1 MGIRGAVVD
10 EKPETGAHPSG
21 TGGTGEAHG
30 HRVTADGNS
39 RAVADPGPAHETAT
53 GRAGRNSAPSNGPVF
68 VDATGRRGR
77 TWRRAG
83 TITAICCACY
93 ATTLV
98 ATLVGG
104 DSTAPL
110 LRLPRAMG
118 LDRGTTPGTEGDG
131 RTPSPATE
139 QGGGAT
145 GKTPRPATVIP
156 EPRGAS
162 ADPAAVPLID
172 TVPSGAATEAPVD
185 VPTPGSGGGA
195 TPKPSAPATGAGSGT
210 GTKAPGAGA
219 RPDSPAPAPSDDDG
233 TDTGTGTGAEG
244 PDDEGTSGARGPL
257 GTLVGG
263 LLEGLLG
270 GG

>member
-10 EKPETGAHPSG
+10 EKRETGARPNGH
-21 TGGTGEAHG
+21 GGTGEARG
-30 HRVTADGNS
+30 CRVTAD
-39 RAVADPGPAHETAT
+39 VAMADVSPADETAP
-53 GRAGRNSAPSNGPVF
+53 GRTSRNPEPSNGPVF

-98 ATLVGG
+98 ASLVGG
-104 DSTAPL
+104 DSTAPF

-118 LDRGTTPGTEGDG
+118 LDPDATPGTAEGDG

-145 GKTPRPATVIP
+145 GKKPRPATTATVAP

-172 TVPSGAATEAPVD
+172 PVPSVASTEAPVD
-185 VPTPGSGGGA
+185 APSPAPGSRGG
-195 TPKPSAPATGAGSGT
+195 TPEPSAPATGTEGGT
-210 GTKAPGAGA
+210 GTKGPGAGA
-219 RPDSPAPAPSDDDG
+219 RPDSPAPAPSEEG
-233 TDTGTGTGAEG
+233 TSTEG
-244 PDDEGTSGARGPL
+244 PDGEGTSGARGPL

-263 LLEGLLG
+263 LLDGLLG
-270 GG
+270 SG

>member
-10 EKPETGAHPSG
+10 EKPDTGARP
-21 TGGTGEAHG
+21 GEAHG
-30 HRVTADGNS
+30 HQVTADGNA
-39 RAVADPGPAHETAT
+39 RAMADAGPAHEPAT
-53 GRAGRNSAPSNGPVF
+53 GRADRDAAPSSGPVF

-104 DSTAPL
+104 DSTAPF

-118 LDRGTTPGTEGDG
+118 LDRGTTSGAEGDG

-139 QGGGAT
+139 QGSGAT
-145 GKTPRPATVIP
+145 GKKPRRATAPTVTP

-185 VPTPGSGGGA
+185 APSPGSAGGA
-195 TPKPSAPATGAGSGT
+195 TPKPSAPATGTTGGT
-210 GTKAPGAGA
+210 GTKDPGAA
-219 RPDSPAPAPSDDDG
+219 ALPDSPTPASSDDDG
-233 TDTGTGTGAEG
+233 GTGTEG

-263 LLEGLLG
+263 LLDGLLG

>member
-10 EKPETGAHPSG
+10 EKPETGARPGG

-30 HRVTADGNS
+30 RQVTVDGNS
-39 RAVADPGPAHETAT
+39 RAVADVSPAHETAA
-53 GRAGRNSAPSNGPVF
+53 GRAGRNPAPSNGPVF

-77 TWRRAG
+77 TWRRTG

-104 DSTAPL
+104 DSTAPF

-118 LDRGTTPGTEGDG
+118 LDRGTTPGAEGDG

-145 GKTPRPATVIP
+145 GKKPRPATAATVTP
-156 EPRGAS
+156 EPRRAS

-185 VPTPGSGGGA
+185 APSPGSAGGA

-210 GTKAPGAGA
+210 VDPGAGA
-219 RPDSPAPAPSDDDG
+219 RPDSPAPAPSDG
-233 TDTGTGTGAEG
+233 TGTGTEG
-244 PDDEGTSGARGPL
+244 PDDDGTSGARGPL

-263 LLEGLLG
+263 LLDGLLG